1 MTDPLLDDVK
11 ALLEKDFGDDRILK
25 QICRACENNEVI
37 SNYERNYVKKLAE
50 KHLGKK
56 PEFTSPPPPIEEK
69 PSTPDV
75 VMPEIQPVQQ
85 TQSFQKEV
93 PTVSYSKQ
101 KNQKIM
107 LGIGGLAL
115 VIIIAAAVSFSGIT
129 DSTGKIDTPINNIPA
144 SLSIQTDLSSYNSK
158 DLISISGVSDTTGT
172 VNLSIENQKGEL
184 VWTEQTSLK
193 SDGQFSTL
201 AIAGGTGWENSG
213 TYTIKVDNG
222 KETKSD
228 TFSFNS

>member
-11 ALLEKDFGDDRILK
+11 ALLDKDFGDDRILK

-56 PEFTSPPPPIEEK
+56 PEFTPSPTHEEK

-75 VMPEIQPVQQ
+75 IMPEIQPVQQ
-85 TQSFQKEV
+85 TQSFQTEV
-93 PTVSYSKQ
+93 PRVTYSQ
-101 KNQKIM
+101 SKNKKIM
-107 LGIGGLAL
+107 FGIGGLAL

-129 DSTGKIDTPINNIPA
+129 NGNGITDTPINTTPD
-144 SLSIQTDLSSYNSK
+144 SLSIQTDLSSYNNK
-158 DLISISGVSDTTGT
+158 DLISISGISDTSGT

-184 VWTEQTSLK
+184 VWAEQTSLK

-201 AIAGGTGWENSG
+201 AIAGGSGWESSG

-228 TFSFNS
+228 TFSFTS